1 MPKKKPIKSREETII
16 EKAMQAKAM
25 LYIHGFLS
33 DAENERVYQRILKRV
48 PKAQPKRTKQNDH

>member
-1 MPKKKPIKSREETII
+1 MAKKKAAKNREEVII
-16 EKAMQAKAM
+16 EKAMQAKSF

-48 PKAQPKRTKQNDH
+48 PKAQPKEQPND